1 MAEVSFPNE
10 WRIWTQPQREAMFR
24 DWVMETCRQ
33 RGYSAGETFYREI
46 SGKAPTNLSGH
57 LTSFLAKNRGRMDT
71 YDHTK
76 TMARLAAFHICPER
90 SGGAPSGS
98 SSGKGSGPMAFAR
111 NMAASLLPWLGPPPE
126 EASAPDP
133 AAAWF
138 AFGGVIIAGEDHSD
152 AAPVEWSEPSDASPF
167 DPFAFFAPLAE
178 GAPIFAGPALLYSP
192 AIP

>member
-1 MAEVSFPNE
+1 MAEVSFPSE

-24 DWVMETCRQ
+24 DYVMGTCRE
-33 RGYSAGETFYREI
+33 RGYSGRWHAEITGREAAI
-46 SGKAPTNLSGH
+46 LSDH
-57 LTSFLAKNRGRMDT
+57 VNAFMVKNRSRMDT
-71 YDHTK
+71 YDRTK
-76 TMARLAAFHICPER
+76 SIARLAAFHICPER

-98 SSGKGSGPMAFAR
+98 QSGRGSGPMSFAR
-111 NMAASLLPWLGPPPE
+111 SMAVSLLPWLGPPPQVS
-126 EASAPDP
+126 AAPDT

-138 AFGGVIIAGEDHSD
+138 AFGGVIVGPGEDHSD
-152 AAPVEWSEPSDASPF
+152 AAPVEGSEPSDASPF